1 MMNNQQTALITGASS
16 GIGAVYADRLAQRGY
31 NLVLVARRLD
41 RLQALAD
48 KLQAAYGIN
57 VQIHAADLA
66 AEDGQSSTAQLV
78 ETLPQLNVLVN
89 CAGLGALGFVG
100 NVSWAEMDNMIK
112 VNVQA
117 LSRLSL
123 AAAKR
128 FSAEKQGKIV
138 NIGSIVAMYPSAGAG
153 AYSAS
158 KAYVLN
164 FTRALHAELEPQGA
178 FAQVVMPG
186 PVKSEFFGDK
196 PSPFPEQLF
205 MSAETL
211 VDTALAALDQGETV
225 CYPNLHEIEKWQQF
239 EGARGQLMQALTQ
252 TGAPAARYQSN

>member
-1 MMNNQQTALITGASS
+1 MSSQTALITGSSS

-31 NLVLVARRLD
+31 HLILVARRQD
-41 RLQALAD
+41 RLDSLAA
-48 KLQAAYGIN
+48 KLRANYGVD
-57 VQIHAADLA
+57 VQVHAADLSSEQGQAGTA
-66 AEDGQSSTAQLV
+66 AMIENH
-78 ETLPQLNVLVN
+78 PQLNLLVN

-100 NVSWAEMDNMIK
+100 NISWEEIDNMVK

-138 NIGSIVAMYPSAGAG
+138 NIGSIVAMYPAAGAG

-225 CYPNLHEIEKWQQF
+225 CYPNLHDIEKWQQF

-252 TGAPAARYQSN
+252 TGVPAARYSAQ